1 MQECHVKEFLYNSML
16 TYHFL
21 EHAKLLNWLIND
33 EIHICH
39 DTIPTIENVVYN
51 QSLVQAFF
59 YYMPC
64 IWFSWFAHRR
74 YSPSFATSDWI
85 I

>member
-1 MQECHVKEFLYNSML
+1 ML

-39 DTIPTIENVVYN
+39 GTIPIIKNVVCI

-64 IWFSWFAHRR
+64 IWFSWFAHVGIVPPLQLLNGP
-74 YSPSFATSDWI
+74 YNEIVHLSQLFCGN
-85 I
+85 